1 MIINNIPEGRSLYL
15 NVSDDDN
22 DSPVEPDLFGEDPF
36 HEADYELDS
45 PDDAGFNGQYDTP

>member
-36 HEADYELDS
+36 HEADYEPDS